1 MILLSFYTSKNF
13 MLLTRIYIYTYI
25 RREILT
31 VHLKMT
37 KVWSKR
43 RVVPFIFFVEI
54 TLGGDKNKEFAEKEA
69 WKIHASSEQL

>member
-13 MLLTRIYIYTYI
+13 MLLTRIYIYIYI

-43 RVVPFIFFVEI
+43 RVVQFIFFVEI

>member
-1 MILLSFYTSKNF
+1 

-69 WKIHASSEQL
+69 

>member
-1 MILLSFYTSKNF
+1 MYDFIVLLHFQKFYATY
-13 MLLTRIYIYTYI
+13 TYIYIYIYI

-69 WKIHASSEQL
+69 

>member
-13 MLLTRIYIYTYI
+13 MLLTRIYIYIYIYI

-69 WKIHASSEQL
+69 